1 MKELGLNDDQE
12 IKVFPFDFGNSL
24 KEMKAVLKDEE
35 KSKKIDEFND
45 TMKKP
50 PRSESGRLARLKAT
64 QIIPL
69 FEAMRRRLPMKGMP
83 VLQNCCGSSR
93 QWEWLHRLQH
103 HSC

>member
-1 MKELGLNDDQE
+1 MGLNDDQE
-12 IKVFPFDFGNSL
+12 IKVFPFDFDNSL

-50 PRSESGRLARLKAT
+50 PRSEPGRLARLKAT

-69 FEAMRRRLPMKGMP
+69 FEAMRRRLPMKGRP